1 MSRHTGSHCDTVVE
15 FLKLMRSGWRTQH
28 DIQQAMG
35 WCEITVSRWVKEMHA
50 NGLLVAR
57 LGQRRTGR
65 TGERPGRAPYVYSLS
80 PEWGGEVCQEE
91 NVRHE
96 QHARTD

>member
-15 FLKLMRSGWRTQH
+15 FLKLMRSEWRTQA

-35 WCEITVSRWVKEMHA
+35 WCEITVSRWVNEMHA

-57 LGQRRTGR
+57 LGHRRVGR
-65 TGERPGRAPYVYSLS
+65 RGERPGRQPYVYSLS
-80 PEWGGEVCQEE
+80 PEWGGTAASKEKAQ
-91 NVRHE
+91 
-96 QHARTD
+96 QAA